1 VFRFG
6 GEEFVLLLPDTAADQ
21 ALHCCELLRRQ
32 LENQAMPHPLGVVTI
47 SVGVA
52 ASRLDGEDDGATDLL
67 ARADAALY
75 RAKRE
80 GRNRAMLAEE
90 STGSA

>member
-1 VFRFG
+1 
-6 GEEFVLLLPDTAADQ
+6 
-21 ALHCCELLRRQ
+21 
-32 LENQAMPHPLGVVTI
+32 
-47 SVGVA
+47 
-52 ASRLDGEDDGATDLL
+52 LDGEDDGATDLL

-75 RAKRE
+75 RAKRD